1 MSKKH
6 YDIVIIGG
14 GVSGCS
20 AAYFLASNTD
30 FSGSILVV
38 EREPTYEHS
47 PSAKAS
53 GGFRQQ
59 FSTEE
64 NIRIGLFG
72 AHFIKH
78 VDEYLAVDGETPDL
92 GFHEEG
98 YLLLATP
105 NMLPQMQE
113 NNALQRELGA
123 SIEFHPPQDLKSR
136 FPWLNLDDLGGGFL
150 GTQNEGWL
158 DPYSLLQ
165 AYRRKARSL
174 GVTFV
179 HDEAVDLTCQGSV
192 ITGVT
197 LRDAGKIQA
206 GVVVNSA
213 GASGLTTI
221 SKKVG
226 LVLPIESRKR
236 CTFVFDCREDIG
248 VTPLTITPEGVAF
261 RREGKGFIVNCAPA
275 RERDPDTQDV
285 EIDYYLFEDLIWPIL
300 AQRVPAF
307 EAIKLSGAWCC
318 HYDLNTLDENMIIDQ
333 HPELSNFFFVGGL
346 SGHGLQQSPAL
357 GRALSELIIHG
368 EFLSLDLGRFGYQR
382 ILSNEPILE
391 TNCY

>member
-1 MSKKH
+1 MSNQH

-20 AAYFLASNTD
+20 TAYFLASNKD

-53 GGFRQQ
+53 GGVRQQ
-59 FSTEE
+59 FSTAE
-64 NIRIGLFG
+64 NIEIGLFG

-78 VDEYLAVDGETPDL
+78 VDEYLIVDGESPDL
-92 GFHEEG
+92 GFREEG

-105 NMLPQMQE
+105 EMRPQMRE
-113 NNALQRELGA
+113 NNDLQRELGA
-123 SIEFHPPQDLKSR
+123 EIEFLNRDNLKRR
-136 FPWLNLDDLGGGFL
+136 FPWLNLLGLECGFL
-150 GTQNEGWL
+150 GTRNEGWL

-165 AYRRKARSL
+165 AFRRKARSL

-179 HDEAVDLTCQGSV
+179 HDEAVD
-192 ITGVT
+192 ITYKGPVVCGVS
-197 LRDAGKIQA
+197 LKNAGEVQA
-206 GVVVNSA
+206 GIVVNAA

-221 SKKVG
+221 SNKLG
-226 LVLPIESRKR
+226 LTLPIESRKR

-248 VTPLTITPEGVAF
+248 VTPLTIAPEGVAF
-261 RREGKGFIVNCAPA
+261 RPEGTGFIVNCAPPP
-275 RERDPDTQDV
+275 EHDPDTQDV
-285 EIDYYLFEDLIWPIL
+285 EIDYYLFEEHIWPIL

-307 EAIKLSGAWCC
+307 EAIKLTGAWCC
-318 HYDLNTLDENMIIDQ
+318 HYDLNTLDENMIVDC
-333 HPELSNFFFVGGL
+333 HPEFSNFFFVGGL

-357 GRALSELIIHG
+357 GRAMSELIIHG
-368 EFLSLDLGRFGYQR
+368 TFLTLDLSRFGYQR
-382 ILSNEPILE
+382 IVNNEPILE